1 MLINSIRTIK
11 LIIATAIVLGFAYPA
26 YSVETTS
33 KTEALNQALAQAETK
48 AKSENETRKLPND
61 DEDSFRQKLGSRITT
76 EKEDE
81 PPSELDTL
89 IRFMPSRGAEAQ
101 SGSVGLVVSESEYN
115 YQFNAFGKLPVQ
127 LGVGTQYIGINNST
141 SVALPAHL
149 TTVSFGGNVT
159 FPFFNLDKTYFRIEA
174 TPSFYTDNW
183 NINSKTFRIP
193 INTFA
198 IYQPNDTWT
207 FILGMHFFPSGVLN
221 SKIGPVAGLIY
232 KPNDKLIF
240 NLVPP
245 KPNILYMV
253 NDKLGVFGEFGMTDE
268 QFLVTKDGQKNV
280 VLLYNEN
287 RLGTGV
293 LYKFNKFLESTFSV
307 GAVFNGYMKY
317 KESLGKVVLKNGLYT
332 EVRTELYW

>member
-1 MLINSIRTIK
+1 MFINSMKTFK
-11 LIIATAIVLGFAYPA
+11 LIITAVIVLGFAYPA
-26 YSVETTS
+26 YSVETAS
-33 KTEALNQALAQAETK
+33 KAEALNQALAQAETK
-48 AKSENETRKLPND
+48 TKSENEAQKLPID
-61 DEDSFRQKLGSRITT
+61 DDDSFRQKLGSRITT

-81 PPSELDTL
+81 FPSELDTL
-89 IRFMPSRGAEAQ
+89 IRFMPSRGAKSQ
-101 SGSVGLVVSESEYN
+101 SGSVGLVISEAEYN
-115 YQFNAFGKLPVQ
+115 YQLKTLSNCPVQ

-174 TPSFYTDNW
+174 APTFYSDNW

-198 IYQPNDTWT
+198 IYQPNDMWT

-221 SKIGPVAGLIY
+221 SKISPIAGLIY
-232 KPNDKLIF
+232 KPNDNLIF

-253 NDKLGVFGEFGMTDE
+253 NKKFGVFGEFGMTDE
-268 QFLVTKDGQKNV
+268 QFLVTKDGQKNL

-293 LYKFNKFLESTFSV
+293 LYKFNKFMESTFSV

-317 KESLGKVVLKNGLYT
+317 KESLGKVVLKNGVYT
-332 EVRTELYW
+332 EFRTELYW